1 MPIEYE
7 RDDARRRVVVTVE
20 GPFAVADFLAAIERQ
35 RDDGA
40 WTYGMFYDLRGMA
53 GAPAI
58 DDLRQFMSETERTTQ
73 PPGPLAILATDPA
86 IYGRACTYA
95 ALVRATLTVGV
106 FRNVDEAEQWL
117 TAQAKPMEKGG
128 A

>member
-1 MPIEYE
+1 MPIRYE
-7 RDDARRRVVVTVE
+7 RDDARRRVVITIQ
-20 GPFAVADFLAAIERQ
+20 GPFEPADFLAVIERW
-35 RDDGA
+35 RGEDVGA
-40 WTYGMFYDLRGMA
+40 YGMLYDLRSMTGEPSIA
-53 GAPAI
+53 
-58 DDLRQFMSETERTTQ
+58 DLRQFMSEAERTTQ
-73 PPGPLAILATDPA
+73 PPGPVAILATDPA

-117 TAQAKPMEKGG
+117 TAQVKAMEKGG